1 MFIVLKHTGYRFLL
15 YTYVY
20 PITPYIQ
27 DCLTQPVC
35 CPCCLRVF
43 SARMNRGDVR
53 HVREGMN
60 EGGASGWGGH
70 RVSRDQFQRY
80 CEWQRKGLFNMLET
94 SEHDPEWFEEED
106 VMYIIEHYEDLM
118 KLNRTQERQ
127 SETDVLESVG
137 RELQDEEVLQDG
149 DHITLVVDTTKDRSG
164 VVFDAMREDGNGMD
178 VLTHMGVFPLCRL
191 KKESI
196 LNQMGNTG
204 MVGNY
209 IQMVLTGA
217 VGIPRTPYTT
227 EVPYVGDVA
236 EVKILDRAYVFE
248 VGEDDV
254 DEIQLHGLRKSDAL
268 SMETPMEISREDIYM
283 VVGRVV
289 CVGDRYRVKS
299 DGVEGEVFGVFDDP
313 HSVCMNGGGK
323 TRVLS
328 CDEVEYVLL
337 S

>member
-1 MFIVLKHTGYRFLL
+1 MLPVLS
-15 YTYVY
+15 V
-20 PITPYIQ
+20 
-27 DCLTQPVC
+27 
-35 CPCCLRVF
+35 
-43 SARMNRGDVR
+43 RMNRGDVS

-149 DHITLVVDTTKDRSG
+149 APITLVVDTTKDRSG
-164 VVFDAMREDGNGMD
+164 VVFDAMREEGNGMD

-191 KKESI
+191 EKESI
-196 LNQMGNTG
+196 LNQMGKTG

-217 VGIPRTPYTT
+217 VGIPSTPYTT
-227 EVPYVGDVA
+227 EVPDVA
-236 EVKILDRAYVFE
+236 EVPVVKILDRAYVFE

-254 DEIQLHGLRKSDAL
+254 DEIRLHGLRKSDAL
-268 SMETPMEISREDIYM
+268 SLETPMEMSREDIYM

-289 CVGDRYRVKS
+289 CVGDRYRVKC

-328 CDEVEYVLL
+328 CDEVEYVL

>member
-1 MFIVLKHTGYRFLL
+1 
-15 YTYVY
+15 
-20 PITPYIQ
+20 
-27 DCLTQPVC
+27 
-35 CPCCLRVF
+35 
-43 SARMNRGDVR
+43 MNRGDVR

-60 EGGASGWGGH
+60 ECGANGWGGH

-106 VMYIIEHYEDLM
+106 VMYIIEHYGDLM
-118 KLNRTQERQ
+118 KMDRTQERQ
-127 SETDVLESVG
+127 SETNVSESVG
-137 RELQDEEVLQDG
+137 RELRDEEVLQNG
-149 DHITLVVDTTKDRSG
+149 DHILLVVDTTKDRSG
-164 VVFDAMREDGNGMD
+164 VVFDAMREEGNGMD

-191 KKESI
+191 EKESI
-196 LNQMGNTG
+196 LNQMGKTGIVG

-217 VGIPRTPYTT
+217 VGIPRTRYTT
-227 EVPYVGDVA
+227 EVPDVGD
-236 EVKILDRAYVFE
+236 VKILDRAYMFE

-254 DEIQLHGLRKSDAL
+254 DEIRLHGLMESDAL
-268 SMETPMEISREDIYM
+268 SLETPMEMSREDIYM

-289 CVGDRYRVKS
+289 CVGDRYRVKC

-328 CDEVEYVLL
+328 CDEVEYVL